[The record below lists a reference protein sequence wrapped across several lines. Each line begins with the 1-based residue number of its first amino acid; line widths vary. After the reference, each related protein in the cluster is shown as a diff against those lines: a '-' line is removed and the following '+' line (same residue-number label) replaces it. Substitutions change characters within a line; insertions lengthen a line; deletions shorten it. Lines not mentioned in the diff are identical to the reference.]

1 MEQSS
6 LRLSEQGCLPLKTL
20 QSEGL
25 IDNSKGWESVVG
37 VEAVGG
43 RRRSV
48 GAGWLKGGGVRGRRG
63 PKKGDA
69 EVGDAEIEVAGVG
82 LKVDI
87 KRAVLSGE
95 L

>member
-1 MEQSS
+1 MTTAKVYCNSFLSS
-6 LRLSEQGCLPLKTL
+6 VKIKVSSWLLRLLA
-20 QSEGL
+20 
-25 IDNSKGWESVVG
+25 GWESVVG
-37 VEAVGG
+37 VEADGG
-43 RRRSV
+43 RRGSV